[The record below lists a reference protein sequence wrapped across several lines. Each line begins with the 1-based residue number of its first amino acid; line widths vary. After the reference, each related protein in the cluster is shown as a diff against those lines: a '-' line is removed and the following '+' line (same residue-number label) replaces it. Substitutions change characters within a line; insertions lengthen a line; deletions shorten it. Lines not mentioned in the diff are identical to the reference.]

1 MTLGLFRNVVCGFR
15 RASEMKSVHAL
26 AFVALLLA
34 TAPARA
40 AEAEI
45 VTRVVRGEF
54 EDVKARVILSIEGR
68 GLVVNHTARV
78 SDMLQR
84 TGQDIGRRGRV
95 YARAEVLEFCS
106 ARLSRDTMEAD
117 PRNIVFCPYA
127 IAIYTLPQEPESVYV
142 AYRKPAARGSA
153 QSIAA
158 LGAVGKLLDEIV
170 REALD

>member
-1 MTLGLFRNVVCGFR
+1 MWSAVFRN
-15 RASEMKSVHAL
+15 ANEMKSIHAVT
-26 AFVALLLA
+26 FVALLLVA
-34 TAPARA
+34 ALARA
-40 AEAEI
+40 AGTEI
-45 VTRVVRGEF
+45 VTRLVRGEF

-68 GLVVNHTARV
+68 GLVVNYTARV

-84 TGQDIGRRGRV
+84 TGKDIGRSVRV

-127 IAIYTLPQEPESVYV
+127 IAIYTLPHEPESVYV

-153 QSIAA
+153 QSMAA

>member
-1 MTLGLFRNVVCGFR
+1 MWSAVFRGAN
-15 RASEMKSVHAL
+15 EMKSVHAA
-26 AFVALLLA
+26 AFLALLVAAAL
-34 TAPARA
+34 ARA
-40 AEAEI
+40 AGTEI
-45 VTRVVRGEF
+45 VARAVRGEF
-54 EDVKARVILSIEGR
+54 EDVRARVILSIEGR

-78 SDMLQR
+78 SDMLER
-84 TGQDIGRRGRV
+84 TGKDIGRSIRV

-127 IAIYTLPQEPESVYV
+127 IAIYTLPHEPESVYV

-153 QSIAA
+153 QSMAA

>member
-1 MTLGLFRNVVCGFR
+1 MWSAVFRDAN
-15 RASEMKSVHAL
+15 EMKSIHAVT
-26 AFVALLLA
+26 FVALLLVA
-34 TAPARA
+34 ALARA
-40 AEAEI
+40 AGTEI
-45 VTRVVRGEF
+45 VTRLVRGEF
-54 EDVKARVILSIEGR
+54 EDVKSRVILSIEGR
-68 GLVVNHTARV
+68 GLVVNYTARV

-84 TGQDIGRRGRV
+84 TGKDIGRSVRV

-127 IAIYTLPQEPESVYV
+127 IAIYTLPHEPESVYV

-153 QSIAA
+153 QSMAA